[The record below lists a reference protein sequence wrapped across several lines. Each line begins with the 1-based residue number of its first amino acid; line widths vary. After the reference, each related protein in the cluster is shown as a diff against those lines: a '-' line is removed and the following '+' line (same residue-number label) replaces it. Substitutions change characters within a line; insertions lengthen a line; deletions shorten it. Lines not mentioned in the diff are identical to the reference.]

1 MPAPVLSLLKYVF
14 LAFLYL
20 FFLRVL
26 RAVWIELREPKTIEV
41 DGPPPL
47 PMAAATP
54 ESYSPT
60 VASASSA
67 FTAMGQGPVGA
78 GRPAEYGAGAD
89 QPGGDAS
96 GGGGHPPSG
105 RLVVRAPPD
114 MVGRT
119 FLLSDELTIGRSPGC
134 GVSLPDDTF
143 VSSVHARVFRR
154 TDGYYVEDL
163 GSTNGTF
170 VLTERIGAPV
180 RLRPGDQFQVGQ
192 TTLELGQ

>member
-1 MPAPVLSLLKYVF
+1 LLKYVF

-41 DGPPPL
+41 SGPPPSRSEA
-47 PMAAATP
+47 PVA

-60 VASASSA
+60 IASA
-67 FTAMGQGPVGA
+67 FPAMGPGA
-78 GRPAEYGAGAD
+78 
-89 QPGGDAS
+89 
-96 GGGGHPPSG
+96 GGGGRPDEYGSGAEQPDADYLAGGTGGPPSG
-105 RLVVRAPPD
+105 RVVVRAPPE
-114 MVGRT
+114 MAGMT
-119 FLLSDELTIGRSPGC
+119 FLLADELTVGRSPGC

-154 TDGYYVEDL
+154 GDGYYVEDL

-170 VLTERIGAPV
+170 VLNERIGAPV
-180 RLRPGDQFQVGQ
+180 HLRPGDQFQVGQ
-192 TTLELGQ
+192 TVLELGQ